1 MVDLVPINYKCFT
14 LYLFL
19 QKIKEYEEELF
30 NIIKNIVGLPLF
42 NVGDYFY
49 FCNRKSLKFKI
60 IRVSKIES
68 NQPKEIINKQ
78 LVQYK
83 YCYTNI
89 YLNHISFAYY
99 IYDYFLTNNLVS
111 IVKPP
116 LAP

>member
-1 MVDLVPINYKCFT
+1 MGELIQYNCVT

-19 QKIKEYEEELF
+19 QKIKDYEEEIF
-30 NIIKNIVGLPLF
+30 NIIKKTVGLPLL

-49 FCNRKSLKFKI
+49 FKNKDNSKFKI
-60 IRVSKIES
+60 IKVSKIVS
-68 NQPKEIINKQ
+68 NQPKEIRNKQ

-99 IYDYFLTNNLVS
+99 IYDYFLINNLVS
-111 IVKPP
+111 KVKPP
-116 LAP
+116 SEP